1 MSQWINGGTPPEK
14 TRLLSL
20 PDVPDTN
27 VGDTISRQAAI
38 DALQGRKRQKEAQAI
53 EAKEAGI

>member
-20 PDVPDTN
+20 PDVPDIN
-27 VGDTISRQAAI
+27 DGDIISRQAAL
-38 DALQGRKRQKEAQAI
+38 DAEDSK
-53 EAKEAGI
+53 